1 MIVTFQL
8 TLNIKN
14 DINKKDNKKKERL
27 KMKNELVIKK
37 CKSCGAIV
45 KVLKDCTCENCGIK
59 CCGEEME
66 ILVPNSVE
74 ASLEKHIPTYE
85 KVEDEIFVKVN
96 HPMEKEHYIEWV
108 ALVKDNKEYI
118 VNLYPEQNAECRF
131 KYIPGSTIYAYCN
144 KHGLWKKD
152 VD

>member
-1 MIVTFQL
+1 
-8 TLNIKN
+8 
-14 DINKKDNKKKERL
+14 
-27 KMKNELVIKK
+27 MKNELVIKK
-37 CKSCGAIV
+37 CKSCGAMV

-108 ALVKDNKEYI
+108 TLVKDNKEYT

-144 KHGLWKKD
+144 KHGLWKAE
-152 VD
+152 VE

>member
-1 MIVTFQL
+1 
-8 TLNIKN
+8 
-14 DINKKDNKKKERL
+14 
-27 KMKNELVIKK
+27 MKNELIIKR
-37 CKSCGAIV
+37 CKSCGAMV

-66 ILVPNSVE
+66 ILVPNSVD

-108 ALVKDNKEYI
+108 TLVKDNKEYT

>member
-1 MIVTFQL
+1 
-8 TLNIKN
+8 
-14 DINKKDNKKKERL
+14 
-27 KMKNELVIKK
+27 MKNELVIKR
-37 CKSCGAIV
+37 CKSCGAMV

-108 ALVKDNKEYI
+108 ALVKDNKEYV

-152 VD
+152 VE